1 MIDAHVCPRCGARLT
16 AEQAR
21 EGRCPRC
28 ILGLALDA
36 AVEAPDAEAGDGS
49 DGESAGRAGTP
60 DHDPESIGPYRIVR
74 RLGSGGM
81 GVVYLAEQTEPIR
94 REVALKVI
102 RKGLDTTTVM
112 RRFEAERQALALM
125 DHPAIARVL
134 DAGETPEG
142 RPYFVM
148 EYVPGEPVTRYC
160 DRRRLTTRERLDL
173 FAAICDGVQHAH
185 RRGVIHRDLKP
196 SNILVAEEG
205 ETPKPKI
212 IDFGIAK
219 AIDRPLTERT
229 LFTGMGVIVGTPEYM
244 SPEQAAL
251 SAIEVDTRTDVYS
264 LGVLLYE
271 LLVGALPFAAEE
283 LRAAGFD
290 EMRRRIREEDP
301 PTPSARL
308 STLGARSTDTA
319 RERQTDAAALRRQIQ
334 GDLDWITLKALE
346 KDPGRRYESPAD
358 LAADVRRH
366 IADEPVEAGPPD
378 AAYRLRKFVRRHRLP
393 VVFAATL
400 FLLLVGFSVFMIVL
414 YRGSQFNLR
423 RALAAESDAD
433 RKATSLEKVS
443 DFLITVF
450 QVSDPG
456 ESRGNSVTAREL
468 LDGATSRIEADLAG
482 QPEVQSKL
490 LSVLGNVYSSLGL
503 YGEAEKMLRRAVERQ
518 RAGDRGPALA
528 TALGDLAG
536 VLAAAGGFE
545 EARTLAREALE
556 IQMAVLDPDHP
567 DVATTLQILGAIDWE
582 QGRLEEALA
591 SWSRCLEIREQALG
605 PETVEAAQ
613 TRNSLGDLF
622 LAQGKH
628 AEAESM
634 FVRALEIRERAQGN
648 DHPEVANAL
657 TNLAET
663 YFRQGRFTEAEP
675 LHRRAIAIK
684 EKVLGPDHPDL
695 ATSYNNFGVLSR
707 NMGRFEEAEA
717 LYRRALA
724 IRQAKLP
731 ADHPL
736 IAWTWDN
743 LAYAYLTHGKL
754 AESEDAYEHA
764 LIVGKR
770 AGTEGT
776 AEWGGLLNNFALLRV
791 KQKRDPEAEQ
801 LHRQALEIWERTLGP
816 DNPRLAFALHNLGVL
831 TARNQRKTEARA
843 YFERA
848 LKIREAALGA
858 DHKWTQSTREAL
870 ARLDG
875 RAPS

>member
-1 MIDAHVCPRCGARLT
+1 MSETSACPRCGARLT
-16 AEQAR
+16 VEQAR
-21 EGRCPRC
+21 EGICPRC
-28 ILGLALDA
+28 VLGLALEAAEDA
-36 AVEAPDAEAGDGS
+36 PGASDLIDLNPDAS
-49 DGESAGRAGTP
+49 TR
-60 DHDPESIGPYRIVR
+60 DPESIGPYRIVR
-74 RLGSGGM
+74 RLGTGGM

-134 DAGETPEG
+134 DAGETEEG

-160 DRRRLTTRERLDL
+160 DRKRLTTKERLDL
-173 FAAICDGVQHAH
+173 FASICDGVQHAH
-185 RRGVIHRDLKP
+185 RKGVIHRDLKP
-196 SNILVAEEG
+196 SNTLVAEEG
-205 ETPKPKI
+205 DTPKPKI

-229 LFTGMGVIVGTPEYM
+229 LFTEMGVIVGTPEYM

-271 LLVGALPFAAEE
+271 LLVGALPFTAED

-308 STLGARSTDTA
+308 STLGARSTDAA
-319 RERQTDAAALRRQIQ
+319 RERQTDAAALRRQLQ

-346 KDPGRRYESPAD
+346 KDPGRRYESPGN

-366 IADEPVEAGPPD
+366 LADEPVEAGPPG
-378 AAYRLRKFVRRHRLP
+378 AAYRLRKFVRRYRLP
-393 VVFAATL
+393 VAFAATL
-400 FLLLVGFSVFMIVL
+400 FLLLVGFSIWMSVL
-414 YRGSQFNLR
+414 YRSSQANLA
-423 RALAAESDAD
+423 RALAAESDAGH
-433 RKATSLEKVS
+433 KATSLEKVS

-468 LDGATSRIEADLAG
+468 LDRATARIEGDLAG

-490 LSVLGNVYSSLGL
+490 LSVLGNVFRSLGL
-503 YGEAEKMLRRAVERQ
+503 YGEAEKMQRRAVERQ
-518 RAGDRGPALA
+518 RAAGRSPSLA
-528 TALGDLAG
+528 ESLDDLAG
-536 VLAAAGGFE
+536 VLSDLGKYE
-545 EARTLAREALE
+545 DARTLARESLQV
-556 IQMAVLDPDHP
+556 QMETLDPDHP
-567 DVATTLQILGAIDWE
+567 EVAVTLQILGAIDWE
-582 QGRLEEALA
+582 QGRLEEAEA
-591 SWSRCLEIREQALG
+591 SWTRCLEIREKALG
-605 PETVEAAQ
+605 PETVEVAQ
-613 TRNSLGDLF
+613 IRNSLGDLF

-628 AEAESM
+628 SEAESM
-634 FVRALEIRERAQGN
+634 FERALEIRGRLQGT
-648 DHPEVANAL
+648 DHPEVANVL

-663 YFRQGRFTEAEP
+663 YFRQGRLAEAEP

-707 NMGRFEEAEA
+707 NMGKFDEAEA

-724 IRQAKLP
+724 IREAKLP
-731 ADHPL
+731 PDHPL

-754 AESEDAYEHA
+754 AEAEHAYERA
-764 LIVGKR
+764 MTIARR

-791 KQKRDPEAEQ
+791 KQKRDPEAER
-801 LHRQALEIWERTLGP
+801 LHRQALEIWERTLGS

-831 TARNQRKTEARA
+831 TARNGRKADARA

-848 LKIREAALGA
+848 LKIREAALG
-858 DHKWTQSTREAL
+858 DNHKWTQSTREAL
-870 ARLDG
+870 AKLEG
-875 RAPS
+875 RPPS